1 VKKNNLINQEIDIA
15 IVGATGAV
23 GTALLEIL
31 EERKFP
37 VGKLYP
43 LASAESAGKRVRF
56 KDKSIVIEELSTF
69 DFSKTQIAFFAAG
82 ATVSEKYIPKAT
94 KAGCIVIDKSSLF
107 RMNSDIPLIV
117 PEVNPEDLATYI
129 KRHIIASPNCT
140 AIPMAV
146 ALKPIY
152 DAVGIE
158 RINITSYQSVSG
170 AGNKAIQELAQQTS
184 DILNCKP
191 IRSEVFPRQIAFNV
205 IPQIDDFCENGY
217 TKEEMKIIE
226 ETQKIFS
233 DPALKINVT
242 AVRVPVFYG
251 HSLALHIETRKKI
264 TADDARRLLKK
275 SPGIIIIDKQ
285 KPGGYPTPVTE
296 MNKKDAVYIG
306 RIREDISCCN
316 GLAMWVMADNIR
328 KGAALNAVQ
337 IAELLVKDYF

>member
-1 VKKNNLINQEIDIA
+1 MNKSLIIDIA
-15 IVGATGAV
+15 IIGASGAV

-56 KDKSIVIEELSTF
+56 KDKSIVIEDLSTF
-69 DFSKTQIAFFAAG
+69 DFSKVQIAFFAAG
-82 ATVSEKYIPKAT
+82 SDVSAKYVPKAT

-107 RMNSDIPLIV
+107 RMDKDVPLVV
-117 PEVNPEDLATYI
+117 PEVNPEALEGYK
-129 KRHIIASPNCT
+129 KRLIIASPNCT
-140 AIPMAV
+140 TIPMAV

-158 RINITSYQSVSG
+158 RINIASYQSVSG
-170 AGNKAIQELAQQTS
+170 AGNKAIEELAQQTS

-191 IRSEVFPRQIAFNV
+191 IKKSIFPSQIAFNV

-233 DPALKINVT
+233 NATLKINAT

-251 HSLALHIETRKKI
+251 HSLALHIETGKNI
-264 TADDARRLLKK
+264 TADKARVLLKK
-275 SPGIIIIDKQ
+275 SPGIVIVDKQ
-285 KPGGYPTPVTE
+285 KAGGYPTPVTE

-306 RIREDISCCN
+306 RIREDLSHEN
-316 GLAMWVMADNIR
+316 GLNLWVMADNIR

-337 IAELLVKDYF
+337 IAELLVKNYF